1 VTAHSGGSL
10 LVAAVAAALLYEA
23 LATLDRRGWPW
34 WRTILFLAGCG
45 LLVYALTPGA
55 LPWPAADFRAHMLQ
69 HLIIGMVAPLGLVLG
84 APVTLLLG
92 ALPRPAGRAVGRV
105 LRSRAV
111 HVLANPVVALTLNLG
126 GLAALYLTP
135 LYAAT
140 LHHGAV
146 HGLVH
151 MHFLLAGCL
160 FAWVIAGPDPAPVR
174 PAVPVRLVLLGVA
187 IAVHA
192 VVSQLMYAGIYVDL
206 PVPAGQRQGGATLMY
221 YGGDIAE
228 LLLAAAL
235 VSTWRPRVRPAGPRR
250 TARRTSGRA
259 SSPTYGR
266 RSPRRTAR
274 PSPPTGTSPASG
286 AAG

>member
-1 VTAHSGGSL
+1 VTGHSGGSL
-10 LVAAVAAALLYEA
+10 LVAVVAAALLYEA
-23 LATLDRRGWPW
+23 LATIDRRGWPW
-34 WRTILFLAGCG
+34 WRTMLFLGGCG
-45 LLVYALTPGA
+45 LLVYALTSDA

-69 HLIIGMVAPLGLVLG
+69 HLLVGMVAPLGLVLG
-84 APVTLLLG
+84 APVTLLLRT
-92 ALPRPAGRAVGRV
+92 LPRPAGRAVGRV
-105 LRSRAV
+105 LRSRV
-111 HVLANPVVALTLNLG
+111 GHVLANPVVALTLNLG

-140 LHHGAV
+140 LHYGEM

-174 PAVPVRLVLLGVA
+174 LAVPVRLVLLGVA

-192 VVSQLMYAGIYVDL
+192 VLSQLMYAGIYVDL
-206 PVPAGQRQGGATLMY
+206 PVPPDQRQGGAALMY

-228 LLLAAAL
+228 LLLAATL
-235 VSTWRPRVRPAGPRR
+235 VSTWRPRVRPAGPR
-250 TARRTSGRA
+250 TTVRRTSGPA
-259 SSPTYGR
+259 SSPTYAR